1 MLPASVQESL
11 AQAKEVLLGVREQV
25 TEKVVAALG
34 EASIRMEPWQPLL
47 DSLQVLGWRAFHYG
61 FIPLVILLG
70 YNSSPKLSMMD
81 LVSPMQLRSATERE
95 IGNVYTAAC
104 NCSWIRASWRVVMPT
119 EITSSCRGRRRRT
132 SP

>member
-47 DSLQVLGWRAFHYG
+47 DSLQVLGWRAFHY
-61 FIPLVILLG
+61 
-70 YNSSPKLSMMD
+70 LS
-81 LVSPMQLRSATERE
+81 L
-95 IGNVYTAAC
+95 IH
-104 NCSWIRASWRVVMPT
+104 I
-119 EITSSCRGRRRRT
+119 
-132 SP
+132 

>member
-47 DSLQVLGWRAFHYG
+47 DSLTVLGWRAFHYG
-61 FIPLVILLG
+61 FIPRVILLG

-81 LVSPMQLRSATERE
+81 LVSPM
-95 IGNVYTAAC
+95 
-104 NCSWIRASWRVVMPT
+104 
-119 EITSSCRGRRRRT
+119 
-132 SP
+132 

>member
-1 MLPASVQESL
+1 MHFVSVAAVSVTAVDCATLASMLPASVQESL

-81 LVSPMQLRSATERE
+81 LVSPM
-95 IGNVYTAAC
+95 
-104 NCSWIRASWRVVMPT
+104 
-119 EITSSCRGRRRRT
+119 
-132 SP
+132 